1 MEGAE
6 PAGRAWPAPPRS
18 RTSLSRKGSTTMH
31 RHTRRTVITALLAS
45 SFALSGAVALAPS
58 AGAAVPTA
66 SCTVTPNANGTS
78 VTIKGEGFTA
88 PRNLNDGESTVPL
101 NVDAS
106 GNFQVT
112 RFQKNVDYTV
122 LAVKEDQNFTFV
134 NCKVVKADDSTGTT
148 TGNNKMDYKRGF
160 GDGYRAGRSTGQK
173 SCDQTPTPDKS
184 GQQHSDTYWKGWQSG
199 ADAGFKKTCNSHNG
213 G

>member
-1 MEGAE
+1 
-6 PAGRAWPAPPRS
+6 
-18 RTSLSRKGSTTMH
+18 MH
-31 RHTRRTVITALLAS
+31 RHTRRTVITTLLAS

-66 SCTVTPNANGTS
+66 SCTVTPNASGTS

-101 NVDAS
+101 SVDAN

-134 NCKVVKADDSTGTT
+134 NCKVVKAGDTSGNA
-148 TGNNKMDYKRGF
+148 TGNNAKDAKRGA
-160 GDGYRAGRSTGQK
+160 GDGYRAGRSAAQK
-173 SCDQTPTPDKS
+173 SCDVKATPNKN
-184 GQQHSDTYWKGWQSG
+184 QQHSDAYWKAWQTG
-199 ADAGFKKTCNSHNG
+199 ADAAFNRYC
-213 G
+213 

>member
-1 MEGAE
+1 
-6 PAGRAWPAPPRS
+6 
-18 RTSLSRKGSTTMH
+18 MH
-31 RHTRRTVITALLAS
+31 RHTRRSVITALLAS

-78 VTIKGEGFTA
+78 VTIRGEGFTA

-101 NVDAS
+101 SVDAN

-122 LAVKEDQNFTFV
+122 LAVNEDQNFTFV
-134 NCKVVKADDSTGTT
+134 NCQVVKSGDSTGTT
-148 TGNNKMDYKRGF
+148 TGHNPRDDRRGY
-160 GDGYRAGRSTGQK
+160 GDGYRAGRSAGQK
-173 SCDQTPTPDKS
+173 SCDETPTPDKS
-184 GQQHSDTYWKGWQSG
+184 GQQHSDAYWKAWQRG
-199 ADAGFKKTCNSHNG
+199 ADAGFNQICNSRNG